1 MRLRFLAPLI
11 VLLAACQKSDDLL
24 FDPPLLWVAAEVSPV
39 RRDPATGDATVPL
52 QVLNDR
58 ASSVYVRACG
68 DRPSVTIERRAGR
81 EWENAGE
88 AVCIAVY
95 PMVPIEVAARSG
107 RPFTVSVREAGV
119 YRVVAYVS
127 LTSANGE
134 FRGVAS
140 SEFRVE

>member
-24 FDPPLLWVAAEVSPV
+24 FEPPLLWVAAEVSPV

-58 ASSVYVRACG
+58 ASAVYLRACG
-68 DRPSVTIERRAGR
+68 DRPSVTIDRRVGGK
-81 EWENAGE
+81 WENAGE
-88 AVCIAVY
+88 AICQAIY
-95 PMVPIEVAARSG
+95 PMTPIEVAARSG

-119 YRVVAYVS
+119 YRVVSYVALYS
-127 LTSANGE
+127 PSGE